1 MDKTFG
7 WLGKILRVDLSTG
20 KTHTVPTRSLA
31 ENFIGGKGFAAKIY
45 WDEVGAAMDALSPD
59 NPLMLIAGPAGGT
72 GAIACSRLVTAFK
85 SPLLYPEQ
93 FVSGTVGGAI
103 ADRIKAAGLDG
114 LIVTGKA
121 SGPVCLYIN
130 DDGIEIQDSR
140 NLWGRDCFETLQC
153 LRSKYGNR
161 TEALCIGPAGESGVR
176 LAIALGNNGSCAS
189 HGFGAVM
196 GSKNLKAIIVQGSGR
211 VPVARPDDLKA
222 INRQIRSDI
231 KGRVLIDPM
240 LDGIDLVSRTSC
252 RGCPAGCSRGLY
264 RHTSGVEDVRKP
276 CASAYFYSDWEKLYN
291 GDEAVGKSF
300 LATTLCN
307 RMGLCT
313 NELFPMLSWL
323 HACSRQGVLTETGTG
338 LPLSE
343 MGSQKF
349 LETFIRKVVERDG
362 FGDVLAEGTLRAG
375 KQVGKASEKILE
387 RIVEG
392 AGYEASSYS
401 ARCFITTAIIH
412 ATDTAN
418 PSSQFHELCYP
429 VLFNW
434 MLWYATDGA
443 MSPLNTEA
451 LRRMARRFWKNESA
465 VDFSTYTGKGE
476 VGCII
481 QNRAYAKETL
491 VGCDFFYPMIFAEGV
506 EGFVGDPTV
515 ESRVLSAVT
524 GLNCDED
531 SYYRVGERVFNLSRA
546 IRGREVGVGRKHDV
560 LPEFNFTEPLEED
573 KMFVGL
579 FNSEFMM
586 PGPGGELITRKG
598 SVVERAAF
606 EKMMDEY
613 YGSRGWDVKT
623 GLQTKKRLQALSL
636 GEVISD
642 LEARGLVV

>member
-45 WDEVGAAMDALSPD
+45 WDEVGAAMDALSPE

-93 FVSGTVGGAI
+93 FVSGSMGGGI
-103 ADRIKAAGLDG
+103 ADKLKVAGFDG
-114 LIVTGKA
+114 LIVVGKA
-121 SGPVCLYIN
+121 LGPVCLCIHG
-130 DDGIEIQDSR
+130 DSVEIQDSC
-140 NLWGRDCFETLQC
+140 NLQGRDCFETLQRI
-153 LRSKYGNR
+153 RSKYGNGA
-161 TEALCIGPAGESGVR
+161 EALCIGPAGESGVR
-176 LAIALGNNGSCAS
+176 FAIALGYNGACAS

-211 VPVARPDDLKA
+211 VPVARLEDLKA

-240 LDGIDLVSRTSC
+240 IDGIDLVRRTSC
-252 RGCPAGCSRGLY
+252 RSCPAGCSRGLY
-264 RHTSGVEDVRKP
+264 RHTSGVEDVRKH
-276 CASAYFYSDWEKLYN
+276 CASAYFYSDWEKKHN
-291 GDEAVGKSF
+291 GDEASGNSF
-300 LATTLCN
+300 LATSFCN

-313 NELFPMLSWL
+313 NELFPMLLWF
-323 HACSRQGVLTETGTG
+323 HACSRQGVLADHGTG
-338 LPLSE
+338 LPVSE

-349 LETFIRKVVERDG
+349 LETFVRKVVAREG

-375 KQVGKASEKILE
+375 KQVGKESEKILE

-392 AGYEASSYS
+392 AGYEAYS

-412 ATDTAN
+412 ATDTVN

-451 LRRMARRFWKNESA
+451 LRRMAGRFWKNESA

-524 GLNCDED
+524 GLDCDED
-531 SYYRVGERVFNLSRA
+531 SYYRVGERVFNLVRA
-546 IRGREVGVGRKHDV
+546 VRGREIGVGRKHDV

-573 KMFVGL
+573 KSFFGL
-579 FNSEFMM
+579 FNPEFMM
-586 PGPGGELITRKG
+586 PGSGGELITRKG
-598 SVVERAAF
+598 SVVDRAAF

-623 GLQTKKRLQALSL
+623 GLQTKKRLQALAL
-636 GEVISD
+636 EEVIAD